1 MQSEFVAVP
10 IEFKGRVIGKGGYI
24 IQDIRQR
31 SGAQVTSSSS
41 EEAGF
46 TVSGNAEQIACAK
59 RLILEIVVSNQ
70 IVPCILFIIIL

>member
-1 MQSEFVAVP
+1 MAVP
-10 IEFKGRVIGKGGYI
+10 IKFKGHVIGKSGYK
-24 IQDIRQR
+24 IQDIREI

-46 TVSGNAEQIACAK
+46 TVNGNAEQIACAK